1 VVTLMTTPEEGAPE
15 VAAGGPPAEAE
26 PVAADPWAAPAT
38 ITYAEGGR
46 GRGATRPRGRPRC
59 RAKAGRSARRSAVL
73 ASPAP
78 PEAPAT
84 TSRARRLIVRLLLG
98 TPAAS
103 LVALLLAVA
112 LPVLFGC
119 RSMVIM
125 SGSMEPAIPTGSVV
139 VVRRIPAAGI
149 AVGDV
154 VSFLNPEDPG
164 RTLTHRVQAVAGE
177 GGRIDVVTR
186 GDANTGTE
194 SWSIDA
200 AGAVGRVAFHLPLLG
215 YLLAP
220 LQGKLPR
227 LLLVVSPALLLG
239 ASLIAEIWHSPA
251 RTRRRSLR
259 RASRPARS
267 GA

>member
-1 VVTLMTTPEEGAPE
+1 VVILTTPQGAPE
-15 VAAGGPPAEAE
+15 VTADALTAGVGSGT
-26 PVAADPWAAPAT
+26 ADPWAAPAT
-38 ITYAEGGR
+38 VNYAEGGR
-46 GRGATRPRGRPRC
+46 RRGAARPRRRSRD
-59 RAKAGRSARRSAVL
+59 RAKSGRAARRSADL

-78 PEAPAT
+78 PKAPAT
-84 TSRARRLIVRLLLG
+84 ASRARRLAARLLLG
-98 TPAAS
+98 GPVVS

-125 SGSMEPAIPTGSVV
+125 SGSMEPAIRTGSVV
-139 VVRRIPAAGI
+139 VVRRIPAAEI

-154 VSFLNPEDPG
+154 VSFLNPEAPG
-164 RTLTHRVQAVAGE
+164 RTLTHRVQAVTGE
-177 GGRIDVVTR
+177 GGRIEVETR

-200 AGAVGRVAFHLPLLG
+200 TGTVGRVAFHLPLLG

-220 LQGKLPR
+220 LQGTLPR
-227 LLLVVSPALLLG
+227 LVLVVSPALLLG
-239 ASLIAEIWHSPA
+239 VSLVGEIWRSPA
-251 RTRRRSLR
+251 GARRRSMR
-259 RASRPARS
+259 RTSRPARS